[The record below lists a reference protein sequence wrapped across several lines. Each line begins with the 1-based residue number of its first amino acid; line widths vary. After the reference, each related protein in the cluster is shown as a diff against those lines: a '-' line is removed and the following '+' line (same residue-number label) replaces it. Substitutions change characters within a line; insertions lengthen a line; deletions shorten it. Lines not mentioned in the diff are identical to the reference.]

1 MTRTSGGLP
10 SGGMASVRKA
20 LRRNRIMAV
29 LLGSFLVAMLYGS
42 VLIAQADDALK
53 EKLLFLTQEYL
64 STRGEQSVLTTF
76 LSSLST
82 SAVYLVSAF
91 FLGFFALGQPVC
103 VFMVLFRGFG
113 LGLSMGQIYLNYQA
127 QGFLYCLV
135 LIVPAAVLFTLKDS
149 IQSSNLFLAVFFPK
163 LGAVAT
169 PAALKVYGIRYLI
182 YLVLTIL
189 TAAIDS
195 GMNFLF
201 SGIVPL

>member
-10 SGGMASVRKA
+10 SGGMSSVWKA

-91 FLGFFALGQPVC
+91 FLGFFA
-103 VFMVLFRGFG
+103 F
-113 LGLSMGQIYLNYQA
+113 
-127 QGFLYCLV
+127 
-135 LIVPAAVLFTLKDS
+135 
-149 IQSSNLFLAVFFPK
+149 
-163 LGAVAT
+163 
-169 PAALKVYGIRYLI
+169 
-182 YLVLTIL
+182 
-189 TAAIDS
+189 
-195 GMNFLF
+195 
-201 SGIVPL
+201 